1 MSGRHAIFA
10 CLEET
15 LSWTKDRARVAAL
28 SRSRNPDD
36 PDLIDARR
44 NLKAARLEDY
54 VNKVVAE
61 APELSNEQL
70 DKIAGLLRAGGGAA

>member
-1 MSGRHAIFA
+1 MSD
-10 CLEET
+10 
-15 LSWTKDRARVAAL
+15 WTTHRAKVASL
-28 SRSRNPDD
+28 SRSRRAND
-36 PDLIDARR
+36 PELIDARR